1 MAQNDNVNSITAN
14 IWFTQKRISAA
25 GSAMMALTMA
35 LSLPQH
41 NSRLT
46 WF

>member
-1 MAQNDNVNSITAN
+1 MAQNDQVNSTAN
-14 IWFTQKRISAA
+14 IWYTQKRISAA
-25 GSAMMALTMA
+25 GSTTMALTMA

-41 NSRLT
+41 NRRLT